1 MYIERKASGQ
11 TTDDR
16 RQTGNSVVGSSVHRH
31 HPQGTPGPAGFRD
44 ETQGRRQDRQA
55 P

>member
-11 TTDDR
+11 TTHDI
-16 RQTGNSVVGSSVHRH
+16 GSSVHRH